1 MAAPTTP
8 TAGNAGPGARPG
20 IYTNIAAPFHQ
31 GRALSAALGGTLAT
45 IVAFLHAPY
54 VGAFLVPVVA
64 FVAWDSSRQIERPRS
79 SPVGFLLT
87 DWILLIVA
95 LVVLR
100 PPLVVV
106 VGPIAVMI
114 TAGMLLLPW
123 HRTLTV
129 LGIGALAVGLSS
141 LISSPLALDL
151 PAETV
156 SVLAPFMALAYLPNF
171 VLLLRGA
178 NQVLADRQA
187 LTDELERRLGY
198 EHALVRC
205 SQALLASRSDASLTA
220 ALEALRAASN
230 VDAIVVA
237 RNVHDDEGR
246 LTREI
251 VTVVNRAARAPYVAA
266 GTEFLWDEMPH
277 VRDTLQAGRT
287 YFYAKGEMPAGESRV
302 FEEAGIESDLVIP
315 IGVNGVWAGYISFT
329 DCSGSA
335 RWSIYDHE
343 LLPSVARM
351 IGAHWTRVDNA
362 RRLESMIEQ
371 KDEFVASVSHEL
383 RTPLTAVVGFA
394 HELRYGYDDVD
405 EQERRELIEL
415 ISDQSLDVAHI
426 VEDLLVVA
434 RLGSDS
440 LTLAP
445 ERLSMLTEADHVVR
459 ALGMDD
465 TVEYRGDKAVA
476 AMADS
481 GRYRQVVRNL
491 LTNARRYG
499 GDRIVLDVGVRG
511 DVAYIVV
518 RDDGA
523 GVAPDRWELIFEPYE
538 RTHSRSTPGSVGL
551 GLTVSRQL
559 CRLMGGDLTYRYR
572 GGWSEFTV
580 EVPTARSTEALAR
593 SA

>member
-1 MAAPTTP
+1 MTTAAEDS
-8 TAGNAGPGARPG
+8 APGAKAG

-31 GRALSAALGGTLAT
+31 GRAVSAALGGTLSV
-45 IVAFLHAPY
+45 IVAMLHAPY
-54 VGAFLVPVVA
+54 VGAVIAPVVV
-64 FVAWDSSRQIERPRS
+64 FVAWDSFRQIDRPRA

-95 LVVLR
+95 LMLLR

-123 HRTLTV
+123 HRTLAV
-129 LGIGALAVGLSS
+129 LGLGGLALIASS
-141 LISSPLALDL
+141 LVPSPVALDL

-187 LTDELERRLGY
+187 LTAELERRLAY

-205 SQALLASRSDASLTA
+205 SQALLALRSDASLSA
-220 ALEALRAASN
+220 ALESLRAASN

-237 RNVHDDEGR
+237 RNAHDDQGR

-251 VTVVNRAARAPYVAA
+251 VTVINRLERAPYVVADR
-266 GTEFLWDEMPH
+266 EFLWDDIPH
-277 VRDTLQAGRT
+277 VRDALKAGRT
-287 YFYAKGEMPAGESRV
+287 YFYARGELPDAESRV

-335 RWSIYDHE
+335 RWSVYDHE

-351 IGAHWTRVDNA
+351 IGAHWTRLDNA
-362 RRLESMIEQ
+362 RRLEAMIEQ

-394 HELRYGYDDVD
+394 QELRDRYEDVP
-405 EQERRELIEL
+405 EQERQELIEL
-415 ISDQSLDVAHI
+415 ISGQSLEVAHI

-445 ERLSMLTEADHVVR
+445 ERLSMLDQADQVVR
-459 ALGMDD
+459 ALGMDGAV
-465 TVEYRGDKAVA
+465 TYRGDRAVM

-499 GDRIVLDVGVRG
+499 GDSVVLEVGSG
-511 DVAYIVV
+511 SDHAFIVV
-518 RDDGA
+518 RDDGP
-523 GVAPDRWELIFEPYE
+523 GVPQERWELIFEPYE
-538 RTHSRSTPGSVGL
+538 RTQSRSTPGSVGL

-580 EVPTARSTEALAR
+580 QVPPAAGVLAH